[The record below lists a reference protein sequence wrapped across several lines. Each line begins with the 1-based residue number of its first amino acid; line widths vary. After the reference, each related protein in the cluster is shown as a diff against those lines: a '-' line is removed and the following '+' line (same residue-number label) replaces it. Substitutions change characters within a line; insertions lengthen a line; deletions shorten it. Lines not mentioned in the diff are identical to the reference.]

1 METIFEILS
10 AGDAKTPAVLAP
22 GHAPLTFAQ
31 LHDTVLRLA
40 GQLRSLGI
48 GSNDRL
54 ALVLPNGPEMAI
66 TFLAVASCAT
76 AAPLNPRYRKDEFAF
91 YTKDLGAKALITL
104 AGDAGEA
111 HAAVPRGLMR
121 LSLTGEGC
129 DVNLSYADSILTDER
144 AELSRADDVALVLHT
159 SGTTSRPKIVP
170 LRQRNLA
177 ASAQNIGKSLA
188 LTPSDR
194 CLNMMPLFHI
204 HGLVAGLLAPLAAGG
219 STTCTPSFDG
229 FRFFDWLDEL
239 RPTWYTAVPTMHQM
253 ILGRARRY
261 SEVIQRAP
269 LRFVRSSSAALPTAV
284 LQEIDRVFGVPMI
297 EAYGMTEAT
306 HQMAS
311 NPLPPGERKPGSMG
325 HSTGIEIA
333 IMSED
338 GRLMQPGE
346 RGEVV
351 IKGETVITEYENNPE
366 ANSQGFVNG
375 WFRTGDQ
382 GYLDD
387 DSYLFLTGRLK
398 EIINRGG
405 EKISPLEIDEV
416 LLGHPAISQ
425 AVSFALPHDKLG
437 EEVAAA
443 VVLTQGGSVTERQIQ
458 AYAAEHL
465 AQFKVPKKILLLDD
479 LPKGPTGKLQRIGMA
494 QRLGLT

>member
-1 METIFEILS
+1 MENLYELLS
-10 AGDAKTPAVLAP
+10 VGDAEAPAVLAP
-22 GHAPLTFAQ
+22 GRTPVAFDQ
-31 LHDTVLRLA
+31 LQQTVLRLA
-40 GQLRSLGI
+40 GQLRSLGLQR
-48 GSNDRL
+48 NDRL

-66 TFLAVASCAT
+66 AFLAVASCAT
-76 AAPLNPRYRKDEFAF
+76 AAPLNPRYRRDEFAF
-91 YTKDLGAKALITL
+91 YIEDLGAKALITL
-104 AGDAGEA
+104 AGDAEEA
-111 HAAVPRGLMR
+111 HAAAPRGLMR
-121 LSLTGEGC
+121 LSLAGEGS
-129 DVNLSYADSILTDER
+129 DVNLTYSNAILTDEK
-144 AELSRADDVALVLHT
+144 AEFSRPDDVALVLHT

-170 LRQRNLA
+170 LKQRNLA
-177 ASAQNIGKSLA
+177 ASVQNIGKSLA
-188 LTPSDR
+188 LAASDR
-194 CLNMMPLFHI
+194 CLNVMPLFHI
-204 HGLVAGLLAPLAAGG
+204 HGLVAGLLAPLASGG
-219 STTCTPSFDG
+219 ATACTPSFDG

-253 ILGRARRY
+253 ILSRARRY
-261 SEVIQRAP
+261 SEIIRQAP

-311 NPLPPGERKPGSMG
+311 NPLPPSERKPGSVG
-325 HSTGIEIA
+325 RSTGIEIA

-338 GRLMQPGE
+338 GELMQPDE

-405 EKISPLEIDEV
+405 EKISPLEVDEV
-416 LLGHPAISQ
+416 LLGHPAVSQ

-443 VVLTQGGSVTERQIQ
+443 VVLTQAGSVTERQIRD
-458 AYAAEHL
+458 YAAERL
-465 AQFKVPKKILLLDD
+465 AQFKVPKKIVLLDD